1 MPKKKRKKKQ
11 YKGFTLIEILAA
23 ITILGI
29 LTGIAIVSVT
39 KIIENGKKEHY
50 DTAEENLSLA
60 GQSYVQQNRA
70 ALPKAIGQKK
80 KVPLSILVDNKYIQP
95 IKDYSDKDCDLSKSY
110 VQVYKYSQSDYSY
123 VAYLECPGY
132 TSEDRMNSLTPEIN
146 AVINVD
152 EEKSTA
158 TANVS
163 IIGNDKLMSYSY
175 IIYRGSKEVKNTGSV
190 TVKGYKSS
198 VTLNIPLTDYT
209 PGKVKLVITAANIYG
224 NTKTVTVSKDIAD
237 TKAPTCIIASVDE
250 QPRDTWINTN
260 RKVTVGCD
268 DGDGSGCKRET
279 YTKTFKTTADYGV
292 ITISDEAG
300 NTTDCRV
307 SVYVDKTA
315 PSCTNNGDSTNWT
328 NGNRTISWGC
338 SDSHSGC
345 HVSYSGSSKVFS
357 ETTKTSTISSYTV
370 RDNAGNEKTCP
381 SRSAKVYVDKTPPT
395 CSVSGGS
402 TSWTNTSRT
411 VTAKCSDSDSG
422 CDTAD
427 FSKKYSTAMN
437 ISTAGAVDNNNGG
450 KVKDKAGNETTCAAN
465 QTVKIDKTAPTCSVS
480 GGSTSWTNTSRTV
493 TATCSDTGGSGCK
506 TAPFSKTYSS
516 NINTTTAGAVD
527 NNSGGTV
534 SDNAGNTANCSA
546 NQTVKIDK
554 TAPSCTSSGGNAS
567 WTNGNRTLTGTCSD
581 TGGSGCTGNA
591 SYTISWNTNSTTVS
605 PGTVYDNA
613 GNSKACPANQTVKI
627 DKTAPTITG
636 VSNSK
641 NNSWTNGTVNI
652 SATAS
657 DTGGSGMSAI
667 KYYYDTDS
675 TLRNDWNS
683 GSTASSV
690 TGTWSAQ
697 RNNRVYVVAID
708 AAGNKS
714 AASDAGIVKIDKTA
728 PTCGTVSGAS
738 TTWTTGNRTISVAC
752 SDSGGSGCRSSSYSN
767 TWSSGETTTGT
778 ITLYDNAGNSKGC
791 TVNVYKKSI
800 SVSFSGYMGYW
811 VAAEYKTS
819 CSSSYRAMSG
829 GSCIVTYGSKY
840 GNNVV
845 RATATASGLT
855 ATFNWTVVNGASTY
869 ICGGYSA
876 DIKIKNS
883 SGTVLKTVTAK
894 ADYDPRCWNKGE
906 THSGSFSYTFPGTG
920 TYYIYMD
927 GETSSPSY
935 DVTLG
940 TITVS

>member
-1 MPKKKRKKKQ
+1 MPKKKRKKKVH
-11 YKGFTLIEILAA
+11 KGFTLIEILAA

-29 LTGIAIVSVT
+29 ITGIAIVSVT
-39 KIIENGKKEHY
+39 KIIADGKKEHY

-80 KVPLSILVDNKYIQP
+80 IVQLSTLVDSKYIQP

-158 TANVS
+158 TAN
-163 IIGNDKLMSYSY
+163 ITINGNDKLMSYSY

-198 VTLNIPLTDYT
+198 VTLNLPLTDYT
-209 PGKVKLVITAANIYG
+209 PGKIKIVITAANIYG

-237 TKAPTCIIASVDE
+237 TKAPNCIIAVEDQ
-250 QPRDTWINTN
+250 QPKATWINTN
-260 RKVTVGCD
+260 RKITVGCD

-300 NTTDCRV
+300 NTNDCRV

-315 PSCTNNGDSTNWT
+315 PKCTNTGDSTTWINT
-328 NGNRTISWGC
+328 DRTITWGC
-338 SDSHSGC
+338 EDTASGC
-345 HVSYSGSSKVFS
+345 HTSFTGGSQVFNT
-357 ETTKTSTISSYTV
+357 TTKTSTIAAYTIK
-370 RDNAGNEKTCP
+370 DNAGNETTCAA
-381 SRSAKVYVDKTPPT
+381 RSAKVYVDKTAPS
-395 CSVSGGS
+395 CSVSGGNA
-402 TSWTNTSRT
+402 SWTNGSRT
-411 VTAKCSDSDSG
+411 ISAKCEDTDSG

-427 FSKKYSTAMN
+427 FSKSYTTEMD
-437 ISTAGAVDNNNGG
+437 ITTAGAKGNNNGG
-450 KVKDKAGNETTCAAN
+450 TVKDKAGNETACAAN
-465 QTVKIDKTAPTCSVS
+465 QTVKIDKTAPSCSVS
-480 GGSTSWTNTSRTV
+480 GGNTSWTNGNRTI
-493 TATCSDTGGSGCK
+493 TATCTDLGGSGCA
-506 TAPFSKTYSS
+506 TASFSKTY
-516 NINTTTAGAVD
+516 NTNTNTTTAGAVG
-527 NNSGGTV
+527 NSSGGSV
-534 SDNAGNTANCSA
+534 SDNAGNTTNCAA

-554 TAPSCTSSGGNAS
+554 AAPTCTSSGGSTS

-581 TGGSGCTGNA
+581 TGGSGCKANVSVTY
-591 SYTISWNTNSTTVS
+591 STNTNSSNLS
-605 PGTVYDNA
+605 PGTVYDAA
-613 GNSKACPANQTVKI
+613 GNSVTCPANQTVKIDKTAPTCTSSGGSTSWTNGNRTLTGTCTDTGGSGCQGNVSKSYTSNTNASSQSPGTVYDYAGNSVACPANQTVKI
-627 DKTAPTITG
+627 DKTAPTCGSVSGASTSYTTG
-636 VSNSK
+636 SRTVS
-641 NNSWTNGTVNI
+641 V
-652 SATAS
+652 ACS
-657 DTGGSGMSAI
+657 DTGGSGC
-667 KYYYDTDS
+667 
-675 TLRNDWNS
+675 
-683 GSTASSV
+683 TA
-690 TGTWSAQ
+690 
-697 RNNRVYVVAID
+697 
-708 AAGNKS
+708 
-714 AASDAGIVKIDKTA
+714 
-728 PTCGTVSGAS
+728 
-738 TTWTTGNRTISVAC
+738 
-752 SDSGGSGCRSSSYSN
+752 SSYSN
-767 TWSSGETTTGT
+767 TWSSGHVTTST
-778 ITLYDNAGNSKGC
+778 IGIRDNAGNTRSC
-791 TVNVYKKSI
+791 SVNVYRKDI

-845 RATATASGLT
+845 RATASASGLT
-855 ATFNWTVVNGASTY
+855 VTFNWTVVNGASTY

-906 THSGSFSYTFPGTG
+906 THSGSFSYTFPGAG

-940 TITVS
+940 TITIS